1 MSVSCDPTAPKD
13 RRITNMALNGK
24 RIVAGKKYKVA
35 GWAPVAEGA
44 SGQPV
49 WEVVTTYLRSK
60 KIIHPPKLN
69 LPRLT
74 GVSGNPG
81 IAAVG

>member
-1 MSVSCDPTAPKD
+1 M
-13 RRITNMALNGK
+13 RLNG
-24 RIVAGKKYKVA
+24 RAIEAGKKYKVA

-49 WEVVTTYLRSK
+49 WEIVTTYLRRK
-60 KIIHPPKLN
+60 KVIRPPRLN
-69 LPRLT
+69 LPRLS

-81 IAAVG
+81 IAAVS

>member
-13 RRITNMALNGK
+13 RRITNMALDGK
-24 RIVAGKKYKVA
+24 QIEADKKYQVAGRS
-35 GWAPVAEGA
+35 PVAEGA

-49 WEVVTTYLRSK
+49 WEIVTAYLRNK
-60 KIIHPPKLN
+60 KVIRPPKLN
-69 LPRLT
+69 LPRLS

-81 IAAVG
+81 IA